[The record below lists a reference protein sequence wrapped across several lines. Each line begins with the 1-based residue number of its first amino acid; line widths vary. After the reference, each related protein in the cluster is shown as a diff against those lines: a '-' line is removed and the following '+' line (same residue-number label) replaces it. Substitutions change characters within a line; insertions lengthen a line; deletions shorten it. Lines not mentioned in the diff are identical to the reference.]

1 MSRMGQVMC
10 THYSYREFLCI
21 FQAVLFV
28 SQCNVTLLHKCTI
41 KSKSIWSMIRARGGY
56 AFICILQ
63 AVLLHNVTLLHKCT
77 CIWSV
82 RRGYAFQ
89 YTMLQCTIKWGGIR
103 ISLYLESYIVTQYVT
118 IIRISLCLPS
128 LRLTQWVSMT
138 STSATQLIF
147 LIPRNIQ
154 TYWMQIFWNKVSF
167 NRINIEQGGPP
178 VSCLSAL
185 QQGVFYVSSYL
196 L

>member
-1 MSRMGQVMC
+1 MGQVMC

-63 AVLLHNVTLLHKCT
+63 ADLLHNITLLHKCTIKSKSIWSVIRARGGYAFNCILQAVLLHNVTLLHKCT

-89 YTMLQCTIKWGGIR
+89 YTMLHYCTNAHAFG
-103 ISLYLESYIVTQYVT
+103 L
-118 IIRISLCLPS
+118 
-128 LRLTQWVSMT
+128 
-138 STSATQLIF
+138 
-147 LIPRNIQ
+147 
-154 TYWMQIFWNKVSF
+154 
-167 NRINIEQGGPP
+167 
-178 VSCLSAL
+178 
-185 QQGVFYVSSYL
+185 
-196 L
+196 